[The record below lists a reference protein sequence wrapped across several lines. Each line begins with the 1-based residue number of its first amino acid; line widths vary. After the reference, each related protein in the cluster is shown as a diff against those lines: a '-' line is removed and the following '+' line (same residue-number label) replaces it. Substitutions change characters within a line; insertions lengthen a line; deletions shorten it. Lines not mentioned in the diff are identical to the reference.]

1 MAEEESTLRYDVTAA
16 WHCRR
21 GGYHIEGTLSAEE
34 EGTLSA
40 ALSAEEE
47 GTLSAESAEEE
58 GTLSAE
64 EDTHH
69 MHWGCAISRGGYTA
83 HDIGITTTQT
93 RAYEGQWKGW
103 QGYEGRGMRGRAMF
117 TGKGLIEIK
126 IDIFCI
132 FVFWPSRLHG
142 ILRLF
147 GRVYELSDH

>member
-1 MAEEESTLRYDVTAA
+1 MAEEEGTLRYDVTAA

-40 ALSAEEE
+40 KEEGTLSAEEEGMLSAEEEGTLSAEEE

-83 HDIGITTTQT
+83 RDIGITTTQT
-93 RAYEGQWKGW
+93 RAYEGQWKG
-103 QGYEGRGMRGRAMF
+103 
-117 TGKGLIEIK
+117 
-126 IDIFCI
+126 
-132 FVFWPSRLHG
+132 
-142 ILRLF
+142 
-147 GRVYELSDH
+147 